1 MSRIILVR
9 HGQTEWNRVV
19 RFRGIIDVPL
29 NEIGLTQARATG
41 RRLASSAVAA
51 VYSSPLSRAL
61 RTAEAI
67 AEPHGLRV
75 VPHQGLKD
83 MSFGTWGGLSPDEAQ
98 KLSPDLAPSWF
109 TEPHLVRPPG
119 GGTLEE
125 VRARVTLAVQE
136 IVARHENE
144 TAVLVA
150 HQLVNRVLCCALIG
164 LDNSHFWRIGQDP
177 CCISIFDHHDGRFDV
192 VTLNDTCHLAGL

>member
-19 RFRGIIDVPL
+19 RFRGVIDVPL
-29 NEIGLTQARATG
+29 NETGLAQARATG
-41 RRLASSAVAA
+41 RRLASSPVAA
-51 VYSSPLSRAL
+51 VYSSPLSRA
-61 RTAEAI
+61 RQTAEAI
-67 AEPHGLRV
+67 AAPHGLQV
-75 VPHQGLKD
+75 ASHQGLND
-83 MSFGTWGGLSPDEAQ
+83 MSFGTWGGLSPEEAR
-98 KLSPDLAPSWF
+98 KLSPDLAPRWF

-125 VRARVTLAVQE
+125 VRARVTLTVQE
-136 IVARHENE
+136 IATRHENE

-177 CCISIFDHHDGRFDV
+177 CCVSIFDYHDGRFDV
-192 VTLNDTCHLAGL
+192 VTLNDTCHLEGL

>member
-29 NEIGLTQARATG
+29 NETGLAQARATG
-41 RRLASSAVAA
+41 RRLASSPVTA

-61 RTAEAI
+61 QTAEAI

-75 VPHQGLKD
+75 IPHQGLND
-83 MSFGTWGGLSPDEAQ
+83 MSFGTWGGLSPEEAR
-98 KLSPDLAPSWF
+98 KLSPEQAPRWF

-125 VRARVTLAVQE
+125 VRTRVTQAVRE
-136 IVARHENE
+136 IVARHEQE

-177 CCISIFDHHDGRFDV
+177 CCVSIFDQHDGRFDV